1 MKSKLKQGI
10 RFLLRVDVFNR
21 IIVFISMVLF
31 LILPSYVLY
40 SITNYNNN
48 INIVLP
54 CLLLLSALIGTGLFA
69 LYNPVKLS
77 MFYFLELVIILVTYS
92 KTFTSFYIIDERI
105 NQTAIFILETC
116 YCVIGFLFNA
126 FFCFKYLFRRKN
138 RYAFKE
144 LTNSDSIY
152 DFLNARPY
160 NKKIETKIED
170 ISRTSK
176 RINLMP
182 SLKKLK
188 LSKTM
193 RTITYISVLIL
204 TIYYFLNILAQGNI
218 ENNPI
223 TSVLIILVLTTSSA
237 ISFTSIFPKDY
248 RYAFFYNVCILEVA
262 GIFCCKYSELNPFMF
277 IICLIWAVLSLLAA
291 LITEGRTW
299 MGATPDDL

>member
-1 MKSKLKQGI
+1 MKTKLKKVI
-10 RFLLRVDVFNR
+10 NFLLRIDVFNR

-48 INIVLP
+48 IDIVLP
-54 CLLLLSALIGTGLFA
+54 CLLLLSAIIGTGLFA
-69 LYNPVKLS
+69 LYNPIKLS
-77 MFYFLELVIILVTYS
+77 LFYFLELLIILVTYN
-92 KTFTSFYIIDERI
+92 KNFTNLYIIDDRI

-116 YCVIGFLFNA
+116 YCAISFLFNA
-126 FFCFKYLFRRKN
+126 FFIFKYLFRRNN

-160 NKKIETKIED
+160 NKKIENKIED
-170 ISRTSK
+170 ISRTSNK
-176 RINLMP
+176 INLMP

-193 RTITYISVLIL
+193 RTITYISVLVL
-204 TIYYFLNILAQGNI
+204 TIYYFLNIIAQGNI
-218 ENNPI
+218 ENNPM
-223 TSVLIILVLTTSSA
+223 TYVLSVLLLTTSSA
-237 ISFTSIFPKDY
+237 ISFTAIFPKDY

-262 GIFCCKYSELNPFMF
+262 GILTCRYSDLNPLMF